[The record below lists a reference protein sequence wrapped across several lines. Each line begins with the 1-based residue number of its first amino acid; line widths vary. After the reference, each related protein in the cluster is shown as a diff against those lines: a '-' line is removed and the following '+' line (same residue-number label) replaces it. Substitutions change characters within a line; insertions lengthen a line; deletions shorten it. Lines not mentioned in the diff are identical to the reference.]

1 MEALPLAGVASS
13 AVHPLESTQI
23 STHLEPSPLAGV
35 GIIHLFSLGLSA
47 RQFLVPHFCALA
59 QQRAEQ
65 LLVCSEGREGREAAE
80 RGGMRFEPVRIA
92 QSIRPIADIGAVFRL
107 TRLFRRECPAMVIA
121 HMSKAAAVG
130 LVAAWI
136 TRVRSRV
143 YYNHGMALFSAT
155 GLKRV
160 LLWLVEWISCAS
172 ATRVVFCSQSTKAE
186 AVRLG
191 VVSAEK
197 AQVVGEGSIAGVDTT
212 AFAPAQGAIR
222 ESARRALN
230 VPLGA
235 VAVGFVGRQ
244 VPHKGL
250 LTVLEAWRALD
261 EKVRSRAVLVVVGGM
276 PTAAVAEALDQSAS
290 EDNSIIVAGTRTD
303 MPTVYAALDLV
314 VLPSWHEGFPYSLLE
329 AQASG
334 VPVIASAVTGNID
347 AVIPDVTGTLVPPR
361 DPDAL
366 AASLT
371 QLIDDPDR
379 RAAFGRAAR
388 ERICRLFSRERVIA
402 DHLAMYGA
410 EVEGRGNSAGF
421 CR

>member
-1 MEALPLAGVASS
+1 
-13 AVHPLESTQI
+13 
-23 STHLEPSPLAGV
+23 
-35 GIIHLFSLGLSA
+35 
-47 RQFLVPHFCALA
+47 
-59 QQRAEQ
+59 
-65 LLVCSEGREGREAAE
+65 
-80 RGGMRFEPVRIA
+80 
-92 QSIRPIADIGAVFRL
+92 
-107 TRLFRRECPAMVIA
+107 
-121 HMSKAAAVG
+121 
-130 LVAAWI
+130 
-136 TRVRSRV
+136 
-143 YYNHGMALFSAT
+143 MALFSAT

-303 MPTVYAALDLV
+303 MPTVYAAL
-314 VLPSWHEGFPYSLLE
+314 
-329 AQASG
+329 
-334 VPVIASAVTGNID
+334 PVIASAVTGNID

>member
-1 MEALPLAGVASS
+1 
-13 AVHPLESTQI
+13 
-23 STHLEPSPLAGV
+23 
-35 GIIHLFSLGLSA
+35 
-47 RQFLVPHFCALA
+47 
-59 QQRAEQ
+59 
-65 LLVCSEGREGREAAE
+65 
-80 RGGMRFEPVRIA
+80 
-92 QSIRPIADIGAVFRL
+92 
-107 TRLFRRECPAMVIA
+107 
-121 HMSKAAAVG
+121 
-130 LVAAWI
+130 
-136 TRVRSRV
+136 
-143 YYNHGMALFSAT
+143 
-155 GLKRV
+155 
-160 LLWLVEWISCAS
+160 
-172 ATRVVFCSQSTKAE
+172 
-186 AVRLG
+186 
-191 VVSAEK
+191 
-197 AQVVGEGSIAGVDTT
+197 
-212 AFAPAQGAIR
+212 
-222 ESARRALN
+222 
-230 VPLGA
+230 
-235 VAVGFVGRQ
+235 
-244 VPHKGL
+244 
-250 LTVLEAWRALD
+250 
-261 EKVRSRAVLVVVGGM
+261 M